1 MKTNSETILW
11 HAKIT
16 WNSDLRVAPVHLCI
30 LRGRFRT
37 TATALR
43 SGRDH
48 VAAFLSRPAPDN
60 WGRIIPCGG
69 PVCPG
74 ECWAATLVCTHGV
87 PATLP
92 SHLWQPKASVSPDT
106 GSGKLPPVANYCH
119 MAHETQN
126 IYYLALCGKTL
137 PVPEQNSLVAHMMDS
152 HGRERDVSCPDIP
165 SQTAAEQR
173 LQEWFSY
180 LYVISEFFL
189 RYDPASRVGG
199 FLAFREYKS
208 VHFL

>member
-1 MKTNSETILW
+1 MAET
-11 HAKIT
+11 T
-16 WNSDLRVAPVHLCI
+16 WRPFSVARPLTIGAASFPVAVLC
-30 LRGRFRT
+30 
-37 TATALR
+37 ALENAEQQR
-43 SGRDH
+43 WS
-48 VAAFLSRPAPDN
+48 P
-60 WGRIIPCGG
+60 
-69 PVCPG
+69 
-74 ECWAATLVCTHGV
+74 

-92 SHLWQPKASVSPDT
+92 SRLWQPKASVSPDT
-106 GSGKLPPVANYCH
+106 ESGKLPPVANYCH

-180 LYVISEFFL
+180 LYVISAFFL

>member
-1 MKTNSETILW
+1 MAET
-11 HAKIT
+11 T
-16 WNSDLRVAPVHLCI
+16 WRPFSVARPLTIGAASFPVAVLCALENAEQQRWSAPTGCPRHSLPTCGSQRRQYLQASD
-30 LRGRFRT
+30 T
-37 TATALR
+37 
-43 SGRDH
+43 
-48 VAAFLSRPAPDN
+48 
-60 WGRIIPCGG
+60 
-69 PVCPG
+69 
-74 ECWAATLVCTHGV
+74 E
-87 PATLP
+87 
-92 SHLWQPKASVSPDT
+92 
-106 GSGKLPPVANYCH
+106 SGKLPPVANYCH

-126 IYYLALCGKTL
+126 IYYLALCGKHL

-180 LYVISEFFL
+180 LYVISAFFL